1 MECHKSF
8 IHVAHFGMSSKK
20 WGSTTLSFIISLIH
34 QGERQMQIDTTEA
47 LSGAD
52 WQEAIASLAAMHDQS
67 LQPDIRVHNAVISAC
82 RRGTL
87 ELSF

>member
-1 MECHKSF
+1 MP
-8 IHVAHFGMSSKK
+8 SKK
-20 WGSTTLSFIISLIH
+20 NGGQPPYPSQFDPS

>member
-1 MECHKSF
+1 
-8 IHVAHFGMSSKK
+8 
-20 WGSTTLSFIISLIH
+20 
-34 QGERQMQIDTTEA
+34 MQIDTTEA

-82 RRGTL
+82 RRGML
-87 ELSF
+87 KLIFKISFCV